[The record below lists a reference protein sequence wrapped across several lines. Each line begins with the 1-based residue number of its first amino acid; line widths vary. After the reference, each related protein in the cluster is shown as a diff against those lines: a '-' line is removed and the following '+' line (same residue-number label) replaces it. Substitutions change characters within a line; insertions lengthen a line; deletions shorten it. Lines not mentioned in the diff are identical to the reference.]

1 MADTNRTTTISLER
15 YIANICTSAEAEGG
29 DGAHEAR
36 YYYYHQWAANAAHT
50 LLEGLHM
57 KCLTNLHLPNGA
69 DGAALEDVLR
79 AEQIVFENFIVV
91 VDQEGIDGGN
101 FIHDVEL
108 LPQFDQR
115 RVLPEILDS
124 DESLTKIGTILYKI
138 FLRGRDLS
146 RPGQTARS
154 ANSIECARSCD
165 AYKAN
170 DLQSTGESTTDGFD
184 PHLHSSKRT
193 IVDVAEQAGLSFDAG
208 TPDPVR
214 RLISDLLKS
223 GDEVKDPFK
232 SFADV
237 LVEVKQIADSPEKFL
252 RSYQPTPPARLKYP
266 AGTLGRNVELGNL
279 LEVVVRIPQGD
290 ESRNELVLVRGP
302 SGSGKSA
309 LVRGLETPMA
319 GWAYNVISLKFDR
332 LAHRQP
338 LTTITS
344 AFDYFFS
351 SIVERRMG
359 LAKDENIEHMVAM
372 LENELGSSSIV
383 VLSHVLPSLGRL
395 FPRIMR
401 RVVSD
406 TDLESLNNRQEQYL
420 PRNVVPSDDQES
432 ESDANNTNRLHHLLR
447 RIIHVVSSRECP
459 LIIFMDDVQ
468 WADQQ
473 SLDLLS
479 SMLLDFDHI
488 DHMNGDNPQCFMV
501 IGSYRDDEVT
511 ESHILHPYLVRF
523 AEAPTLEVTQI
534 TVGPLNERSANL
546 LVSSALDL
554 PVRVTRPLS
563 AVICRKSMGN
573 PLGIIT
579 FLDNLVQSSVIG
591 YSLVERRWTWDITTV
606 QGIPMD
612 DNVAHFITQGLRQ
625 LPLTV
630 QETIK
635 TISCFGFSV
644 DADFLR
650 QLSSSPGFAGLASG
664 LDQARALRIIDL
676 SEGRYTFSHDK
687 VQEGSYNLMNEEEQR
702 DRHNRIGT
710 ESVFTTGVFEKS
722 VLNSFD
728 LIAIGQINKGRSLEC
743 SGDMRCKFGA
753 LNLKAAKGS
762 VDRYDFSSALTYSQE
777 GLRFLEP
784 DKERW
789 STNYDLCL
797 GLNETAGI
805 SCFSLALREKM
816 QSFLLEVFENGRCHD
831 DKIRSYFVLIRSY
844 ATMGSV
850 DRASSKLL
858 TVLDGLGEGLPEP
871 HEITQAMIKHEV
883 QTTQALLG
891 DATEEIL
898 SLNIRG
904 IANRR
909 KKWSIQFMTLL
920 LIYITAPGHKSGMT
934 KYLPIVSSRIIK
946 LSHQWGYSPYSAFG
960 FTGLALSIRANSQSA
975 DNFEI
980 ARRLGALSSVIC
992 KGLKTEEMPQERF
1005 YRETHIVYLFQPLQA
1020 VAATIQEL
1028 EKSCLMQGYV
1038 EFAALSAFA
1047 FHRIRFFTGTT
1058 MPILCDQMEATLS
1071 MTARFEQL
1079 NVCLALVTQYATL
1092 CKLTGLDRNPYVIF
1106 GSAMPIRSE
1115 DELLEFAL
1123 RKDARA
1129 VTRAVN
1135 LSRFFSS
1142 FWLGRHEEAAEY
1154 GRSTR
1159 GSQQSTAVD
1168 IYHAFYYAITALI
1181 LARRDAGES
1190 KKWIA
1195 IADPLVQ
1202 LFRTLASYSAWNWE
1216 NKLLL
1221 MEAESH
1227 FFKGEKDAAEKKY
1240 LSSIESAK
1248 DHKFVNE
1255 QGLGHELLSGFYSS
1269 YGDEDKSHTHKQHA
1283 NDCYQE
1289 WGATA
1294 VLRRLRGD
1302 E

>member
-359 LAKDENIEHMVAM
+359 LAEDENIEHMVAM

-447 RIIHVVSSRECP
+447 RVIHAISSRECP

-743 SGDMRCKFGA
+743 SADMRCKFGA

-816 QSFLLEVFENGRCHD
+816 QSFLLEV
-831 DKIRSYFVLIRSY
+831 
-844 ATMGSV
+844 

-858 TVLDGLGEGLPEP
+858 TVLDGLGEGLPEEKEMVYP
-871 HEITQAMIKHEV
+871 IY
-883 QTTQALLG
+883 
-891 DATEEIL
+891 DF
-898 SLNIRG
+898 
-904 IANRR
+904 IADLYN
-909 KKWSIQFMTLL
+909 
-920 LIYITAPGHKSGMT
+920 
-934 KYLPIVSSRIIK
+934 
-946 LSHQWGYSPYSAFG
+946 AFG

-1079 NVCLALVTQYATL
+1079 NGCLALVTQYATL